1 MDGSYQRFTELF
13 VGGDQAHGLW
23 DERRGAKTER
33 GPATPERYV
42 EHLAGKLGLGLVPV
56 RRDGTCRFAA
66 IDIDIDSIDHVA
78 LLAKVLARKLP
89 LSVFRSKSGGAH
101 LTLFMQ
107 EPGLPATKVIQTLK
121 RWATLL
127 GYPAAE
133 VFPKQTKVTK
143 KNLGNWINLPYFGD
157 EKTGRYAVGPKGALT
172 LAGFLATVRYYDPA
186 LVVDE
191 SVDAALS
198 EMPPC
203 LQALSQHGV
212 PEGHRNQALFNFAVF
227 YRKSSP
233 NAWEDRVTAH
243 NASVMQPPLA
253 YREVQA
259 IIKSVDKMK
268 YQYICEQEPILSL
281 CNRPLCVTMKFGVA
295 HMPWQEAGA
304 YDELMVS
311 NLRKIPTDPP
321 FYYLEVNGNDIPL
334 TSEELFRFPR
344 FRHRIAELLDLI
356 LPPMKQPRW
365 DHQIKQLLGTKV
377 DLEMPEEADIP
388 SQVLRKFYDFLA
400 LRERTRSVEDLLRG
414 FPVEQEG
421 WVYFRAFD
429 LQKYLQFN
437 RLFSMD
443 LRRFYLTIREHGCEQ
458 RRLRVLGQR
467 LKVWAY
473 PVAKINEQLEE
484 FTAPKEP
491 TKSEEL

>member
-1 MDGSYQRFTELF
+1 MDSLHQRFAELF

-23 DERRGAKTER
+23 DERRGAKTDH
-33 GPATPERYV
+33 GPATPEHYA

-66 IDIDIDSIDHVA
+66 IDIDINSIDHEE
-78 LLAKVLARKLP
+78 LLRKVLARKLP
-89 LSVFRSKSGGAH
+89 LAVCRSKSGGAH
-101 LTLFMQ
+101 LYLFAR
-107 EPGLPATKVIQTLK
+107 EPGQPAAQIIQTLK
-121 RWATLL
+121 KWATLL

-157 EKTGRYAVGPKGALT
+157 AKTSRYAVGPRGALS
-172 LAGFLATVRYYDPA
+172 LAEFLASVRPYDPA
-186 LVVDE
+186 LAIDE
-191 SVDAALS
+191 SVDETSS

-203 LQALSQHGV
+203 LQTLSQHGV

-227 YRKSSP
+227 YRKSNP
-233 NAWEDRVTAH
+233 NDWEDKVTAH

-253 YREVQA
+253 YREVRA
-259 IIKSVDKMK
+259 VIKSVDRMK
-268 YQYICEQEPILSL
+268 YQYVCDQEPIHSL
-281 CNRPLCVTMKFGVA
+281 CNRTLCVTMRFGVS
-295 HMPWQEAGA
+295 HMPWQEAGT

-311 NLRKIPTDPP
+311 NLRKLPTDPP
-321 FYYLEVNGNDIPL
+321 FYHLEVNGNDLPL
-334 TSEELFRFPR
+334 TSEELFKFPR
-344 FRHRIAELLDLI
+344 FRHRVAELLDLI

-365 DHQIKQLLGTKV
+365 DHQIKQLLATKV
-377 DLEMPEEADIP
+377 DLEMPDEADVP

-400 LRERTRSVEDLLRG
+400 MRERTRSEEDLLRG
-414 FPVEQEG
+414 FPIEREG
-421 WVYFRAFD
+421 FVLFRAFD
-429 LQKYLQFN
+429 LQRYLHMN

-443 LRRFYLTIREHGCEQ
+443 LRRFYLTLRAHGCEQ

-473 PVAKINEQLEE
+473 PVDKINEQGEE
-484 FTAPKEP
+484 FTPPAPAP
-491 TKSEEL
+491 EEGL